1 MVLLSLEDTGGKTED
16 HGREEGGS
24 FWLFPESTP
33 PRGWSWFR
41 ETTGSSKNGGVGG
54 NSVSRKI
61 CRELSHCGF
70 SGRKLFLE
78 ELALL
83 CGETSTQ
90 SSELLWL

>member
-1 MVLLSLEDTGGKTED
+1 MVLLSLEDSGGKTED
-16 HGREEGGS
+16 HRREEGVS
-24 FWLFPESTP
+24 LWLFPESIP
-33 PRGWSWFR
+33 GRGWSWFR
-41 ETTGSSKNGGVGG
+41 ETTESSKNGAVGG
-54 NSVSRKI
+54 SSVSRKM

-90 SSELLWL
+90 SSELLRL